1 MAGGNGIL
9 SVLGSP
15 GVTMANGMSSPQAAM
30 AGPIG
35 VTNSEGTT
43 ADLGHIQ
50 IAVGALLLLSLAI
63 LVGMNK
69 AGFRFSVTVG

>member
-15 GVTMANGMSSPQAAM
+15 AVDMSAGRSSPQAAM
-30 AGPIG
+30 AG
-35 VTNSEGTT
+35 GTT
-43 ADLGHIQ
+43 VANTSGGEASLGRVQ
-50 IAVGALLLLSLAI
+50 IATAALLLISLAV
-63 LVGMNK
+63 LVAMNK

>member
-15 GVTMANGMSSPQAAM
+15 GVQMDNGMTSPQAAM
-30 AGPIG
+30 AGP
-35 VTNSEGTT
+35 VSVANSTGSS
-43 ADLGHIQ
+43 APLGHVQ
-50 IAVGALLLLSLAI
+50 IATAALLLLSVAVLIA
-63 LVGMNK
+63 MNK